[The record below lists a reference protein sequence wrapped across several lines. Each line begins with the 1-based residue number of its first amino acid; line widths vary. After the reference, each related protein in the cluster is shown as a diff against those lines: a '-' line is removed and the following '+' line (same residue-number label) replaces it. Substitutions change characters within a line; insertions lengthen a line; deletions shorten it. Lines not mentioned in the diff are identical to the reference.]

1 MPTVA
6 QHFARLH
13 PVASGRASDA
23 AGPGAP
29 VVLMVSGGADST
41 ALLVMACS
49 SKLDLCDGRGPARI
63 ARERLHVLHINH
75 HLRGAASDGDEQF
88 VRDLCER
95 LGVPLCVEH
104 ASFSQLDG
112 HNLEAAAREVR
123 YAAAR
128 RYVRELCEQTG
139 RAAGIGA
146 HPHGAYGK
154 RPHRDVLH
162 ERHQGVGSG
171 RAFQHP
177 TPP

>member
-23 AGPGAP
+23 AGPAAP

-88 VRDLCER
+88 VPRPVR
-95 LGVPLCVEH
+95 APRRAAVRGACVV
-104 ASFSQLDG
+104 F
-112 HNLEAAAREVR
+112 AARW
-123 YAAAR
+123 A
-128 RYVRELCEQTG
+128 
-139 RAAGIGA
+139 
-146 HPHGAYGK
+146 
-154 RPHRDVLH
+154 
-162 ERHQGVGSG
+162 
-171 RAFQHP
+171 
-177 TPP
+177 